1 MSRSGSNTMQLIPNN
16 MLPIPW
22 NQTNQARLAQ
32 IGNTIASLDQQLV
45 GIQEDLA
52 ILSDTISTG

>member
-1 MSRSGSNTMQLIPNN
+1 MQLIPNN